1 MQVTSAEVLFDSAQA
16 THGRAS
22 WCAHLFAKRAWLSL
36 EPLTVKLPMATIL
49 TRLDTIARKT
59 AQENLRAYI

>member
-22 WCAHLFAKRAWLSL
+22 RCAHLFAKRAWLSL
-36 EPLTVKLPMATIL
+36 EPLTVKLPMATTSL
-49 TRLDTIARKT
+49 LG
-59 AQENLRAYI
+59 